1 MLNLLE
7 ECQRLLAEAG
17 IETSAVDKDR
27 QNRFAF
33 ESATVLG
40 FAFAY
45 DSADHLL
52 NHWQSDANL
61 AIESSQLALRRA
73 AAKAWN
79 TYVILLTD
87 ATPTYSQTVSLSS
100 IEEDLTGTRK
110 IARAGITDAT
120 RLRAAV
126 LPLLPIQNAPRLE
139 AVDMVSEIRLRTT
152 ELSPKVVE
160 AFLSATPEAVVAQIF
175 EDSP

>member
-7 ECQRLLAEAG
+7 ECQRLLSEAG
-17 IETSAVDKDR
+17 IETSAVDMGPQR
-27 QNRFAF
+27 RLAF
-33 ESATVLG
+33 ESTTVLG

-45 DSADHLL
+45 ENADQLL
-52 NHWQSDANL
+52 RSWQGDVNL

-79 TYVILLTD
+79 TYVILL
-87 ATPTYSQTVSLSS
+87 AEAVPNYVQAVSLSG

-110 IARAGITDAT
+110 IARAGIADISK
-120 RLRAAV
+120 LRAAL

-139 AVDMVSEIRLRTT
+139 AADMVSEIRLRTT
-152 ELSPKVVE
+152 ELPPRVVE
-160 AFLSATPEAVVAQIF
+160 AFLSAAPEAVAAQIF
-175 EDSP
+175 EESP